1 MNLRCDERDFRSLFS
16 AFFCVLAASFG
27 CATVPNGELQLGP
40 KIVQDMQES
49 RIGTKAINKGRPVYI
64 EARSYPQVLESGD
77 IWLGGPVMLNLGR
90 EDLSLDD
97 LVNPE
102 AVDGKTSSSKAGEG

>member
-1 MNLRCDERDFRSLFS
+1 MKRRFDEGFFRAHFTV
-16 AFFCVLAASFG
+16 FFGVLAASFG

-40 KIVQDMQES
+40 KIVRDMQES
-49 RIGTKAINKGRPVYI
+49 RVGTKAINKGRPVYI

-77 IWLGGPVMLNLGR
+77 IWLGGPVMLNSGR
-90 EDLSLDD
+90 EDLSLDA

-102 AVDGKTSSSKAGEG
+102 RADGKSPSSKAGEG

>member
-1 MNLRCDERDFRSLFS
+1 MNICFDKRNFRQLFS
-16 AFFCVLAASFG
+16 VFFCVLAASFG

-49 RIGTKAINKGRPVYI
+49 RMSTKAINKGRPVYI

-77 IWLGGPVMLNLGR
+77 IWLGGPFMLNLGR
-90 EDLSLDD
+90 EDLSLDA

-102 AVDGKTSSSKAGEG
+102 RVDGKSSSSKAGEG